1 MAIVNSKIIDETDET
16 IIVEF
21 TFRRWTRTISIEK
34 KEGFTTEELLKRW
47 TRRMKMKAFPL
58 SKIINSYRLLINGA
72 LYGGYKQRCIN

>member
-21 TFRRWTRTISIEK
+21 TFRKWTRTISIEK

-47 TRRMKMKAFPL
+47 TRRMKMKAMQGPVHF
-58 SKIINSYRLLINGA
+58 KRL
-72 LYGGYKQRCIN
+72 

>member
-34 KEGFTTEELLKRW
+34 KEGFTTEELLKKW
-47 TRRMKMKAFPL
+47 TRRMKMKALQGPFHFQ
-58 SKIINSYRLLINGA
+58 RL
-72 LYGGYKQRCIN
+72 

>member
-47 TRRMKMKAFPL
+47 TRRMKMKALRGPFHFQ
-58 SKIINSYRLLINGA
+58 RL
-72 LYGGYKQRCIN
+72 